1 MNKKIEKIDIK
12 SIKDPSFLKKMDYKS
27 LNVLCEDIR
36 EEIIKEVST
45 YGGHL
50 ASNLGVVELT
60 VALYKYF
67 DFPKDKLLFDVGHQ
81 CYTHKIL
88 TGRSLEKLNSAD
100 GVSGFIKSDESK
112 YDCFEAGHSSTALS
126 AAEAFAVARDLKGET
141 YDVVALVGDASIAN
155 GLSFE
160 ALNNIVDRKNKV
172 IIVLND
178 NGMSISKPVGGLSK
192 VFRNIST
199 AKGYNR
205 FKASYKSALSK
216 SSIGKG
222 IYSFSLYMK
231 NKIKQWLVP
240 STVFDTMG
248 FSYVGPVN
256 GHDIKALEKAFK
268 RAKHTNKSVII
279 HVLTQ
284 KGKGYKFAEEDQNGD
299 WHSVKPFDTET
310 GEISNNKESKMI
322 HFSQITSQLIHQA
335 MEDGEKNVLICPAM
349 IKGSCLEKCF
359 FDFPNRS
366 FDMGI
371 SEEHATTF
379 AGSLS
384 LQGYHPI
391 LSIYSTFLQR
401 SYDELSH
408 DCARIKSDMTLLIDK
423 AGLSGENG
431 ETHMGIY
438 DEAFLKSIP
447 NLIISMPSDVSE
459 EKALFKLSQE
469 KGHGVFAIR
478 IPNSFTEFN
487 EKDLEKEE
495 QIPMFKWKFVQKGD
509 DHDEA
514 IIAVGP
520 NGKKLFSILKE
531 KKYAGT
537 LINPLFLNPLDYET
551 IDSILS
557 CKRIIIYDAYGTEK
571 GFTESVKDYLLT
583 KSYQGEVKAFSLKN
597 GFIGHDTIKNQEE
610 KYHVS
615 VNDLLDFIYKK

>member
-1 MNKKIEKIDIK
+1 MSKKIEKIDIK

-100 GVSGFIKSDESK
+100 GVSGFIKSDESI

-205 FKASYKSALSK
+205 FKASYKNALSK
-216 SSIGKG
+216 SSIGKRV
-222 IYSFSLYMK
+222 YSFSLYMK

-248 FSYVGPVN
+248 FSYVGPVD

-335 MEDGEKNVLICPAM
+335 MEDDEKNVLICPAM

-509 DHDEA
+509 DPDEA

-531 KKYAGT
+531 RKYAGM
-537 LINPLFLNPLDYET
+537 LINPLFLNPLDHET
-551 IDSILS
+551 LDSILS

-597 GFIGHDTIKNQEE
+597 EFIGHDTIKNQEE

-615 VNDLLDFIYKK
+615 ANDLLDSIYKK